1 MDRFIV
7 RRTFVIGS
15 FLIVK
20 ESLFLLSEVEFLFV
34 TINSMY
40 IPSIFK
46 GIQCQRSFHFELN
59 FCNFFSRAQW
69 IRKRNNFENFVFR
82 VLFRSFF
89 FGGRNIS
96 SEYIGVGI
104 FSLPCQITTVRTKQ
118 NRIGIV
124 ALISRWNAARTVCR
138 RETPCYGNKM
148 LVNAESL
155 IPLSVR
161 LFWHGVCNFHRF
173 LSKREIFEERMKING
188 DQIFDATMDR
198 WQVKMNCSGYT
209 GGK

>member
-1 MDRFIV
+1 MYTVIERFLKEYSAKDRFTLNWI
-7 RRTFVIGS
+7 FAIFFPS
-15 FLIVK
+15 SMNK
-20 ESLFLLSEVEFLFV
+20 ETNQFWKFCVSCPFSILFFWE
-34 TINSMY
+34 
-40 IPSIFK
+40 
-46 GIQCQRSFHFELN
+46 
-59 FCNFFSRAQW
+59 
-69 IRKRNNFENFVFR
+69 
-82 VLFRSFF
+82 
-89 FGGRNIS
+89 GRNIS